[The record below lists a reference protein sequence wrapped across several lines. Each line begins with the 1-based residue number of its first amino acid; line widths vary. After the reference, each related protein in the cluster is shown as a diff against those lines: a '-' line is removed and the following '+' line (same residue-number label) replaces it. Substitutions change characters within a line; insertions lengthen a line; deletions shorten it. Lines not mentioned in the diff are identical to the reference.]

1 MSLQRI
7 FGVKS
12 AISPNA
18 NRAGVSSDPV
28 FLQSTSTD
36 LQNGNKQQQQTLLG
50 LKNLWGNFQILIE
63 FIVLDALPWILFNPF
78 AIFFQKL
85 RNPPFYAGYR
95 PEKLLSLA
103 QDSQTPKK
111 EFYLSTWSPPLDHIS
126 RKFCS
131 SFLPSPVRIDSGW
144 NCTPWIGKSRC
155 LSPMISPSSVSAMIS
170 RQSGRV
176 SRFTMRE

>member
-1 MSLQRI
+1 MSLQRV

-63 FIVLDALPWILFNPF
+63 FIVLDALPWNLFNPF
-78 AIFFQKL
+78 AIFF
-85 RNPPFYAGYR
+85 
-95 PEKLLSLA
+95 
-103 QDSQTPKK
+103 
-111 EFYLSTWSPPLDHIS
+111 
-126 RKFCS
+126 
-131 SFLPSPVRIDSGW
+131 
-144 NCTPWIGKSRC
+144 
-155 LSPMISPSSVSAMIS
+155 
-170 RQSGRV
+170 
-176 SRFTMRE
+176 